1 MRSSP
6 PLKKSQTDPAQ
17 AFPMNS
23 QSASVVGAGT
33 AIVDLLV
40 RVDDGFLT
48 QELPDGRGNT
58 TWVDAARLDEMIRR
72 LHEQGF
78 RPEKAPGG
86 STGNLLCG
94 LSELGCG
101 TRFLGW
107 LGLDDDGA
115 YYRDTFAQS
124 GGGIGS
130 FKYLSSK
137 HTGRCLSL
145 VSPDADRSMVTDLG
159 ASAEMR
165 ADGILPSDL
174 DGATLLHTEGYLCGL
189 KDRTFL
195 PSLFESAK
203 NAGIPVSFD
212 LASYGIVREYRAE
225 LRAYLSKYVDIV
237 FANELEAAEFAGTN
251 DPDSMLDALA
261 QFCPVA
267 AVKLGALGSIVR
279 MDGHTVRIAPETAD
293 SVDATGAGDLWQ
305 AGFLFGWLNHAAP
318 EICGRI
324 GSILG
329 AAAVSHF
336 GARLPE
342 SVWQELRV
350 RIRSMV

>member
-1 MRSSP
+1 
-6 PLKKSQTDPAQ
+6 
-17 AFPMNS
+17 MNS
-23 QSASVVGAGT
+23 QSVAVVGAGT

-40 RVDDGFLT
+40 RVDDDFLSR
-48 QELPDGRGNT
+48 ELPDGRGNT
-58 TWVDAARLDEMIRR
+58 TWVDAARLDELIGSLQAR
-72 LHEQGF
+72 GF
-78 RPEKAPGG
+78 LLEKAPGG

-107 LGLDDDGA
+107 LGLDDDGV
-115 YYRDTFAQS
+115 YYRDTFAES
-124 GGGIGS
+124 GGDVRS
-130 FKYLSSK
+130 FKYHASK

-159 ASAEMR
+159 ASAEMN

-174 DGATLLHTEGYLCGL
+174 DGANLLHTEGYLCGL

-195 PSLFESAK
+195 PRLLERAK

-212 LASYGIVREYRAE
+212 LASYGIVREYRDT
-225 LRAYLSKYVDIV
+225 LRDYLDHYVDIV

-251 DPDSMLDALA
+251 DPESMLNAFSRL
-261 QFCPVA
+261 CPVA
-267 AVKLGALGSIVR
+267 AVKLGSLGSIIR
-279 MDGHTVRIAPETAD
+279 MNGRTVRIAPEHAD
-293 SVDATGAGDLWQ
+293 AVDATGAGDLWQ
-305 AGFLFGWLNHAAP
+305 AGFLFGWLHHAAP
-318 EICGRI
+318 EVCGRI

-329 AAAVSHF
+329 AAAVSNF

-342 SVWQELRV
+342 DRWRDLRG
-350 RIRSMV
+350 RIRSLL

>member
-1 MRSSP
+1 
-6 PLKKSQTDPAQ
+6 
-17 AFPMNS
+17 MNS
-23 QSASVVGAGT
+23 QSVAVVGAGT

-40 RVDDGFLT
+40 RVDDDFLSR
-48 QELPDGRGNT
+48 ELPDGRGNT
-58 TWVDAARLDEMIRR
+58 TWVDAARLDELIGSLQAR
-72 LHEQGF
+72 GF
-78 RPEKAPGG
+78 LLEKAPGG

-107 LGLDDDGA
+107 LGLDDDGV
-115 YYRDTFAQS
+115 YYRDTFAEA
-124 GGGIGS
+124 GGDVRS
-130 FKYLSSK
+130 FKYHASK

-159 ASAEMR
+159 ASAEMN

-174 DGATLLHTEGYLCGL
+174 DGANLLHTEGYLCGL

-195 PSLFESAK
+195 PRLLERAK

-212 LASYGIVREYRAE
+212 LASYGIVREYRDT
-225 LRAYLSKYVDIV
+225 LRDYLDHYVDIV

-251 DPDSMLDALA
+251 DPESMLNAFSRL
-261 QFCPVA
+261 CPVA
-267 AVKLGALGSIVR
+267 AVKLGSLGSIIR
-279 MDGHTVRIAPETAD
+279 MNGRTVRIAPEHTDA
-293 SVDATGAGDLWQ
+293 VDATGAGDLWQ
-305 AGFLFGWLNHAAP
+305 AGFLFGWLHHAAP
-318 EICGRI
+318 EVCGRI

-329 AAAVSHF
+329 AAAVSNF

-342 SVWQELRV
+342 DRWRDLRG
-350 RIRSMV
+350 RIRSLL

>member
-1 MRSSP
+1 
-6 PLKKSQTDPAQ
+6 
-17 AFPMNS
+17 MNS
-23 QSASVVGAGT
+23 QSVAVVGAGT

-40 RVDDGFLT
+40 RVDDDFLSR
-48 QELPDGRGNT
+48 ELPDGRGNT
-58 TWVDAARLDEMIRR
+58 TWVDAARLDELIGSLQAR
-72 LHEQGF
+72 GF
-78 RPEKAPGG
+78 LLEKAPGG

-107 LGLDDDGA
+107 LGLDDDGV
-115 YYRDTFAQS
+115 YYRDTFAES
-124 GGGIGS
+124 GGDVRS
-130 FKYLSSK
+130 FKYHASK

-159 ASAEMR
+159 ASAEMN

-174 DGATLLHTEGYLCGL
+174 AGTNLLHTEGYLCGL

-195 PSLFESAK
+195 PRLLERAK

-212 LASYGIVREYRAE
+212 LASYGIVREYRDT
-225 LRAYLSKYVDIV
+225 LRDYLDHYVDIV

-251 DPDSMLDALA
+251 DPESMLNAFSRL
-261 QFCPVA
+261 CPVA
-267 AVKLGALGSIVR
+267 AVKLGSLGSIIHMNGR
-279 MDGHTVRIAPETAD
+279 TVRIAPEHAD
-293 SVDATGAGDLWQ
+293 AVDATGAGDLWQ
-305 AGFLFGWLNHAAP
+305 AGFLFGWLHHAAP
-318 EICGRI
+318 EVCGRI

-329 AAAVSHF
+329 AAAVSNF

-342 SVWQELRV
+342 DRWRDLRG
-350 RIRSMV
+350 RIRSLL

>member
-1 MRSSP
+1 
-6 PLKKSQTDPAQ
+6 
-17 AFPMNS
+17 MNS
-23 QSASVVGAGT
+23 QSAAVAGAGT

-40 RVDDGFLT
+40 RVDDEFLT
-48 QELPDGRGNT
+48 KELPGGRGNT
-58 TWVDAARLDEMIRR
+58 TWVDAARLDELIRR
-72 LHEQGF
+72 LHERGF
-78 RPEKAPGG
+78 HLEKAPGG

-107 LGLDDDGA
+107 LGIDDDGM
-115 YYRDTFAQS
+115 YYRDTFAES
-124 GGGIGS
+124 GGSIGS
-130 FKYLSSK
+130 FKYHPSK

-159 ASAEMR
+159 ASAEMN
-165 ADGILPSDL
+165 ADEIQPSDL
-174 DGATLLHTEGYLCGL
+174 DGADLLHTEGYLCGL

-195 PSLFESAK
+195 PRLFERAK
-203 NAGIPVSFD
+203 EAGIPVSFD

-225 LRAYLSKYVDIV
+225 LRKYLDQYVDVV

-251 DPDSMLDALA
+251 DPEAMLDALA
-261 QFCPVA
+261 ELCPAA

-279 MDGHTVRIAPETAD
+279 MDGRTARIAPEHAD
-293 SVDATGAGDLWQ
+293 PVDATGAGDLWQ
-305 AGFLFGWLNHAAP
+305 AGFLFGWLHHVGP
-318 EICGRI
+318 EVCGRI

-342 SVWQELRV
+342 ERWRTLRE
-350 RIRSMV
+350 RIRAMI

>member
-1 MRSSP
+1 
-6 PLKKSQTDPAQ
+6 
-17 AFPMNS
+17 MNS
-23 QSASVVGAGT
+23 QSVAVVGAGT

-40 RVDDGFLT
+40 RVDDDFLSR
-48 QELPDGRGNT
+48 ELPDGRGNT
-58 TWVDAARLDEMIRR
+58 TWVDAARLDELIGSLQAR
-72 LHEQGF
+72 GF
-78 RPEKAPGG
+78 LLEKAPGG

-107 LGLDDDGA
+107 LGLDDDGV
-115 YYRDTFAQS
+115 YYRDTFAES
-124 GGGIGS
+124 GGDVRS
-130 FKYLSSK
+130 FKYHASK

-159 ASAEMR
+159 ASAEMN

-174 DGATLLHTEGYLCGL
+174 DGTCLLHTEGYLCGL

-195 PSLFESAK
+195 PRLLERAK

-212 LASYGIVREYRAE
+212 LASYGIVREYRDT
-225 LRAYLSKYVDIV
+225 LRDYLDHYVDIV

-251 DPDSMLDALA
+251 DPESMLNAFSRL
-261 QFCPVA
+261 CPVA
-267 AVKLGALGSIVR
+267 AVKLGSLGSIIR
-279 MDGHTVRIAPETAD
+279 MNGRTVRIAPEHAD
-293 SVDATGAGDLWQ
+293 AVDATGAGDLWQ
-305 AGFLFGWLNHAAP
+305 AGFLFGWLHHAAP
-318 EICGRI
+318 EVCGRI

-329 AAAVSHF
+329 AAAVSNF

-342 SVWQELRV
+342 DRWRDLRG
-350 RIRSMV
+350 RIRALL

>member
-1 MRSSP
+1 
-6 PLKKSQTDPAQ
+6 
-17 AFPMNS
+17 MNS
-23 QSASVVGAGT
+23 QSVTVVGAGT

-40 RVDDGFLT
+40 RVDDDFLSR
-48 QELPDGRGNT
+48 ELPDGRGNT
-58 TWVDAARLDEMIRR
+58 TWVDAARLDELIGSLQAR
-72 LHEQGF
+72 GF
-78 RPEKAPGG
+78 LLEKAPGG

-107 LGLDDDGA
+107 LGLDDDGV
-115 YYRDTFAQS
+115 YYRDTFAES
-124 GGGIGS
+124 GGDVRS
-130 FKYLSSK
+130 FKYHASK

-159 ASAEMR
+159 ASAEMN

-174 DGATLLHTEGYLCGL
+174 DGANLLHTEGYLCGL

-195 PSLFESAK
+195 PRLLERAK

-212 LASYGIVREYRAE
+212 LASYGIVREYRDT
-225 LRAYLSKYVDIV
+225 LRDYLDHYVDIV

-251 DPDSMLDALA
+251 DPESMLDAFSRL
-261 QFCPVA
+261 CPVA
-267 AVKLGALGSIVR
+267 AVKLGSLGSIIR
-279 MDGHTVRIAPETAD
+279 MNGRTVRIAPEHAD
-293 SVDATGAGDLWQ
+293 AVDATGAGDLWQ
-305 AGFLFGWLNHAAP
+305 AGFLFGWLHHAAP
-318 EICGRI
+318 EVCGRI

-329 AAAVSHF
+329 AAAVSNF

-342 SVWQELRV
+342 DRWRDLRG
-350 RIRSMV
+350 RIRALL

>member
-1 MRSSP
+1 MN
-6 PLKKSQTDPAQ
+6 
-17 AFPMNS
+17 NS
-23 QSASVVGAGT
+23 QPAAVLGAGT

-40 RVDDGFLT
+40 RVDDGFLA

-58 TWVDAARLDEMIRR
+58 TWVEAARLDELIRH
-72 LHEQGF
+72 LHEHGF
-78 RPEKAPGG
+78 QLEKAPGG

-94 LSELGCG
+94 LSELGCE

-107 LGLDDDGA
+107 LGLDDDGV
-115 YYRDTFAQS
+115 YYRDTFAES
-124 GGGIGS
+124 GGNIRS
-130 FKYLSSK
+130 FKYHPSK

-165 ADGILPSDL
+165 ADGIHSSDL
-174 DGATLLHTEGYLCGL
+174 DGISLLHTEGYLCGL

-195 PSLFESAK
+195 PRLFEQAK
-203 NAGIPVSFD
+203 NANIPVSFD
-212 LASYGIVREYRAE
+212 LASYGIVREYRDE
-225 LRAYLSKYVDIV
+225 IRDCLGKYVDIV

-251 DPDSMLDALA
+251 DPESMLDALA
-261 QFCPVA
+261 KLCPVA

-279 MDGHTVRIAPETAD
+279 MDGRTVRVAPESANA
-293 SVDATGAGDLWQ
+293 VDATGAGDLWQ
-305 AGFLFGWLNHAAP
+305 AGFLFGWLHHTAP

-329 AAAVSHF
+329 AAAVSNF

-342 SVWQELRV
+342 DRWRELREI
-350 RIRSMV
+350 IRPMI

>member
-1 MRSSP
+1 
-6 PLKKSQTDPAQ
+6 
-17 AFPMNS
+17 MNS
-23 QSASVVGAGT
+23 QSPAVAGAGT

-40 RVDDGFLT
+40 RVDDEFLAR
-48 QELPDGRGNT
+48 ELPDGRGNT
-58 TWVDAARLDEMIRR
+58 TWVDAARLDELLRR
-72 LHEQGF
+72 LQERGF

-107 LGLDDDGA
+107 LGLDDDGV
-115 YYRDTFAQS
+115 YYRDTFAES
-124 GGGIGS
+124 GGGVRS
-130 FKYLSSK
+130 FKYHTSK

-159 ASAEMR
+159 AAAEMN
-165 ADGILPSDL
+165 ADEILASDL
-174 DGATLLHTEGYLCGL
+174 DGADILHTEGYMCGL

-195 PSLFESAK
+195 PRLLERAK

-225 LRAYLSKYVDIV
+225 LRDYLNKYVDVV
-237 FANELEAAEFAGTN
+237 FANELEAAEFAGTD
-251 DPDSMLDALA
+251 DPESMLDALA
-261 QFCPVA
+261 RLCPVA
-267 AVKLGALGSIVR
+267 AVKLGALGSLVR
-279 MDGHTVRIAPETAD
+279 MDGRTARIAPEPAD
-293 SVDATGAGDLWQ
+293 PVDATGAGDLWQ
-305 AGFLFGWLNHAAP
+305 AGFLFGRLHHAPP
-318 EICGRI
+318 EVCGRI
-324 GSILG
+324 GSVLG

-342 SVWQELRV
+342 TAWRELRP
-350 RIRSMV
+350 RIRAMI

>member
-1 MRSSP
+1 
-6 PLKKSQTDPAQ
+6 
-17 AFPMNS
+17 MNS
-23 QSASVVGAGT
+23 QSAAIVGAGT

-40 RVDDGFLT
+40 RVDDSFLT

-58 TWVDAARLDEMIRR
+58 TWVDASRLDELIRR
-72 LHEQGF
+72 LHERGF

-94 LSELGCG
+94 LSELGCN

-107 LGLDDDGA
+107 LGLDDDGV
-115 YYRDTFAQS
+115 YYRDTFAES
-124 GGGIGS
+124 GGGIHS
-130 FKYLSSK
+130 FKYHPSK

-165 ADGILPSDL
+165 AEEILPSDL
-174 DGATLLHTEGYLCGL
+174 DSAGLLHTEGYLCGL
-189 KDRTFL
+189 NDQTFL
-195 PSLFESAK
+195 PRLLNCAK
-203 NAGIPVSFD
+203 DAGIPVSFD
-212 LASYGIVREYRAE
+212 LASYGIVREYRTE
-225 LRAYLSKYVDIV
+225 LREYLDKYVDIV
-237 FANELEAAEFAGTN
+237 FANELEAAEFAGTD
-251 DPDSMLDALA
+251 DPESMLGALA
-261 QFCPVA
+261 QLCPVA
-267 AVKLGALGSIVR
+267 AVKLGALGSLVR
-279 MDGHTVRIAPETAD
+279 MDGRTVRISPEPAD
-293 SVDATGAGDLWQ
+293 PVDATGAGDLWQ
-305 AGFLFGWLNHAAP
+305 AGFLFGWLHHAGP
-318 EICGRI
+318 EACGRI

-342 SVWQELRV
+342 DCWRGLRE

>member
-1 MRSSP
+1 
-6 PLKKSQTDPAQ
+6 
-17 AFPMNS
+17 MNS
-23 QSASVVGAGT
+23 QSAAIAGAGT

-40 RVDDGFLT
+40 RVDDAFLA

-58 TWVDAARLDEMIRR
+58 TWVDAARLDELIRCLQER
-72 LHEQGF
+72 GF
-78 RPEKAPGG
+78 RLEKAPGG

-107 LGLDDDGA
+107 LGLDDDGV
-115 YYRDTFAQS
+115 YYRDTFAGS
-124 GGGIGS
+124 GGDIRS
-130 FKYLSSK
+130 FKYHPSK

-165 ADGILPSDL
+165 ADEILLSDL
-174 DGATLLHTEGYLCGL
+174 EGTRLLHTEGYLCGL
-189 KDRTFL
+189 KDNTFL
-195 PSLFESAK
+195 PRLLEQAK
-203 NAGIPVSFD
+203 KAGIPVSFD
-212 LASYGIVREYRAE
+212 LASYGIVREYRTE
-225 LRAYLSKYVDIV
+225 LRDYLEEYVDIV

-251 DPDSMLDALA
+251 EPEAMLDALA
-261 QFCPVA
+261 RLCPVA
-267 AVKLGALGSIVR
+267 AVKLGSLGSLVR
-279 MDGHTVRIAPETAD
+279 MNGSTVRIAPEHAD
-293 SVDATGAGDLWQ
+293 PVDATGAGDLWQ
-305 AGFLFGWLNHAAP
+305 AGFLFGWLHHAEP
-318 EICGRI
+318 EVCGRI

-342 SVWQELRV
+342 DRWRDLRG
-350 RIRSMV
+350 RIRAML

>member
-1 MRSSP
+1 
-6 PLKKSQTDPAQ
+6 
-17 AFPMNS
+17 MNS
-23 QSASVVGAGT
+23 QSPAVVGAGT

-40 RVDDGFLT
+40 RVDDEFLAR
-48 QELPDGRGNT
+48 ELPDGRGNT
-58 TWVDAARLDEMIRR
+58 TWVDAARLDELLRR
-72 LHEQGF
+72 LQERGF

-107 LGLDDDGA
+107 LGLDDDGV
-115 YYRDTFAQS
+115 YYRDTFAES
-124 GGGIGS
+124 GGGVRS
-130 FKYLSSK
+130 FKYHTSK

-159 ASAEMR
+159 AAAEMN
-165 ADGILPSDL
+165 ADEILSADL
-174 DGATLLHTEGYLCGL
+174 DGAALLHTEGYLCGL

-195 PSLFESAK
+195 PRLLERAK

-225 LRAYLSKYVDIV
+225 LRDYLNKYVDVV
-237 FANELEAAEFAGTN
+237 FANELEAAEFAGTD
-251 DPDSMLDALA
+251 DPESMLDALA
-261 QFCPVA
+261 RLCPVA
-267 AVKLGALGSIVR
+267 AVKLGALGSLVR
-279 MDGHTVRIAPETAD
+279 MDGRTVRIAPEPAAP
-293 SVDATGAGDLWQ
+293 VDATGAGDLWQ
-305 AGFLFGWLNHAAP
+305 AGFLFGRLHRAAP
-318 EICGRI
+318 EVCGRI

-342 SVWQELRV
+342 TAWRELRE
-350 RIRSMV
+350 RIRAMI

>member
-1 MRSSP
+1 
-6 PLKKSQTDPAQ
+6 
-17 AFPMNS
+17 MNS
-23 QSASVVGAGT
+23 QSAAVVGAGT

-40 RVDDGFLT
+40 RVDDDFLAR
-48 QELPDGRGNT
+48 ELPGGRGNT
-58 TWVDAARLDEMIRR
+58 TWVDAPRLDELVRHLQER
-72 LHEQGF
+72 GF
-78 RPEKAPGG
+78 RLEKAPGG

-107 LGLDDDGA
+107 LGLDDDGV
-115 YYRDTFAQS
+115 YYRDTFAES
-124 GGGIGS
+124 GGGIHS
-130 FKYLSSK
+130 FKYHPSK

-159 ASAEMR
+159 ASAEMN
-165 ADGILPSDL
+165 ADEITPSDL
-174 DGATLLHTEGYLCGL
+174 DGAALLHTEGYLCGL

-195 PSLFESAK
+195 PRLLEHAK

-225 LRAYLSKYVDIV
+225 LREYLSRYVDIV
-237 FANELEAAEFAGTN
+237 FANELEAAEFAGTD
-251 DPDSMLDALA
+251 DPESMLDALA
-261 QFCPVA
+261 RLCPVA

-279 MDGHTVRIAPETAD
+279 MDGRTVRIAPEPAD
-293 SVDATGAGDLWQ
+293 PVDATGAGDLWQ
-305 AGFLFGWLNHAAP
+305 AGFLFGRLHRAEP

-324 GSILG
+324 GSVLG

-342 SVWQELRV
+342 DSWRELRE
-350 RIRSMV
+350 RIRTMI

>member
-1 MRSSP
+1 
-6 PLKKSQTDPAQ
+6 
-17 AFPMNS
+17 MNS
-23 QSASVVGAGT
+23 QSVAVVGAGT

-40 RVDDGFLT
+40 RVDDDFLSR
-48 QELPDGRGNT
+48 ELPDGRGNT
-58 TWVDAARLDEMIRR
+58 TWVDAARLDELIGSLQAR
-72 LHEQGF
+72 GF
-78 RPEKAPGG
+78 LLEKAPGG

-107 LGLDDDGA
+107 LGLDDDGV
-115 YYRDTFAQS
+115 YYRDTFAES
-124 GGGIGS
+124 GGGIHS
-130 FKYLSSK
+130 FKYHPSK

-159 ASAEMR
+159 ASAEMN

-174 DGATLLHTEGYLCGL
+174 AGTNLLHTEGYLCGL

-195 PSLFESAK
+195 PRLLERAK

-212 LASYGIVREYRAE
+212 LASYGIVREYRDT
-225 LRAYLSKYVDIV
+225 LRDYLNHYVDIV

-251 DPDSMLDALA
+251 DPESMLDALSRL
-261 QFCPVA
+261 CPVA
-267 AVKLGALGSIVR
+267 AVKLGSLGSIIHMNGR
-279 MDGHTVRIAPETAD
+279 TVRIAPEHAD
-293 SVDATGAGDLWQ
+293 AVDATGAGDLWQ
-305 AGFLFGWLNHAAP
+305 AGFLFGWLHHAAP
-318 EICGRI
+318 EVCGRI

-329 AAAVSHF
+329 TAAVSNF

-342 SVWQELRV
+342 DRWRDLRG
-350 RIRSMV
+350 RIRALL

>member
-1 MRSSP
+1 
-6 PLKKSQTDPAQ
+6 
-17 AFPMNS
+17 MNS
-23 QSASVVGAGT
+23 QNAAVAGAGT

-40 RVDDGFLT
+40 RVDDDFLK

-58 TWVDAARLDEMIRR
+58 TWVDATRLDELLLR
-72 LHEQGF
+72 LNECGF

-94 LSELGCG
+94 LSELGFE

-107 LGLDDDGA
+107 LGLDDDGM
-115 YYRDTFAQS
+115 YYRDTFAEA
-124 GGGIGS
+124 GGGTCS
-130 FKYLSSK
+130 FKYHPAK

-165 ADGILPSDL
+165 AAEILPADL
-174 DGATLLHTEGYLCGL
+174 DGADLLHTEGYLCGL
-189 KDRTFL
+189 KDRGFL
-195 PSLFESAK
+195 PDLLKRAK
-203 NAGIPVSFD
+203 DAGIPVSFD
-212 LASYGIVREYRAE
+212 LASYGIVRKYRDVIRE
-225 LRAYLSKYVDIV
+225 LLRDYVDVV
-237 FANELEAAEFAGTN
+237 FANELEAVEFAGTD
-251 DPDSMLDALA
+251 DPETMLGALA
-261 QFCPVA
+261 ELCPVA

-279 MDGHTVRIAPETAD
+279 MDGRTVRIAPEPAD
-293 SVDATGAGDLWQ
+293 PVDATGAGDLWQ
-305 AGFLFGWLNHAAP
+305 AGFLFGFLRHAAP
-318 EICGRI
+318 EVCGRI

-342 SVWQELRV
+342 DAWRALRE
-350 RIRSMV
+350 RIRAMI